1 MDLHEGTHLGLCLP
15 TTNNNL
21 EGTDNRVPLF
31 PVAHCILSSDE
42 TRPPLHWSKSNRKPR
57 AKAETEFDPFRRKT
71 PPPTTP
77 NQPEVELG
85 TVRLGA
91 SGPFHRERPNQWL
104 PEGFISYP
112 PPERRFFGL
121 VFWVMTTS
129 KEGLFKPVH
138 KSAIVSEKCRCL
150 EWRSYDSQW

>member
-21 EGTDNRVPLF
+21 EGTDTRVSLV
-31 PVAHCILSSDE
+31 PVAHCILSFDE

-57 AKAETEFDPFRRKT
+57 AKAETEFDPFRRKI

-85 TVRLGA
+85 TGRLGA

-104 PEGFISYP
+104 PEGFISYH

-121 VFWVMTTS
+121 VF
-129 KEGLFKPVH
+129 
-138 KSAIVSEKCRCL
+138 
-150 EWRSYDSQW
+150 